1 MEKFKFT
8 QEAKC
13 DKSETEYGTP
23 QVTYQRNI
31 FSTILKRVSI
41 CPFIRKAH

>member
-13 DKSETEYGTP
+13 DKSESEYGTP

-41 CPFIRKAH
+41 CPLY